1 MEVCCPLTE
10 CTHVHTLAYEWNR
23 GKAAANRLKHGI
35 DFADAVTVFSDE
47 LALTVEELSADEP
60 RFVTMGSSA
69 TGQVLVVAYTWRG
82 DRMRVISARAATPQ
96 ERRTYERA
104 RKNERRI

>member
-1 MEVCCPLTE
+1 M
-10 CTHVHTLAYEWNR
+10 AYEWDR

-35 DFADAVTVFSDE
+35 DFADAVTVFSDA

-60 RFVTMGSSA
+60 RFVTMGASA
-69 TGQVLVVAYTWRG
+69 IGQVLVVAYTWRG
-82 DRMRVISARAATPQ
+82 NRIRMISARTAAPR

-104 RKNERRI
+104 RKNEKRI

>member
-1 MEVCCPLTE
+1 
-10 CTHVHTLAYEWNR
+10 
-23 GKAAANRLKHGI
+23 LKHGI

-47 LALTVEELSADEP
+47 LSLTAEELSADEP

-69 TGQVLVVAYTWRG
+69 NGQVLVVVYTWRG
-82 DRMRVISARAATPQ
+82 NRIRVISARAATPH

>member
-1 MEVCCPLTE
+1 
-10 CTHVHTLAYEWNR
+10 
-23 GKAAANRLKHGI
+23 LKHGI

-47 LALTVEELSADEP
+47 LTLTVEELSTDEP

-82 DRMRVISARAATPQ
+82 DRIRVISARTATAR

>member
-1 MEVCCPLTE
+1 MTE
-10 CTHVHTLAYEWNR
+10 CTDVHTLTYEWDR

-60 RFVTMGSSA
+60 RFVTMGANA
-69 TGQVLVVAYTWRG
+69 TGQVLVVVYTWRG
-82 DRMRVISARAATPQ
+82 NRIRTISTRAAAPQ